1 LRKEE
6 EEMAKLESLGK
17 VFSTDILVIGSGIG
31 GLAAAITAKEASP
44 EMDVLVVDK
53 ACPGWSGKANKG
65 GGNISYLEPEDGVEN
80 FVAYHVRNIGY
91 FLEDQ
96 ELLRAYGEES
106 RGNLDRLESWGVHI
120 YRHEDGSPKYVRWTE
135 GLPWRMAVMDQDV
148 TLNMLR
154 HAKKQGTRFIDR
166 VAIVDLLQDGNR
178 VTGCIGFSVIDGTCY
193 IIKASAIIIANGGQN
208 YRLMRRWSS
217 GRGDGIAAAYRAGA
231 QMRNA
236 EFGNFINWVFVDS
249 RDVCQGAEDV
259 LYNAKGEHI
268 TKAIRPVI
276 ECDLHS
282 KEVVA
287 WWKEMKAGNGPVCAN
302 MAENRILNEIVPAF
316 HSDALAVRPIAT
328 AFWGRTIGKAMS
340 AATKKGP
347 MQEVVPG
354 FIGEQAPIKVDHR
367 MATTLP
373 GLFAIG
379 DASFT
384 GSAWSGAVPMP
395 GRMRG
400 TGLGFATFSGVTVGP
415 AVVKYVS
422 EAGAADVSPAQAE
435 ALKERM
441 FAPLKRTSGPEA
453 PELVRAI
460 QDVMSPVSNSIYMR
474 QDRLEAALAR
484 VLELKVRASELHARD
499 WHYLSACNEVTSMLI
514 SAEMFFRAAITRKES
529 RGWYIR
535 EDYPQMDN
543 ENWLKWTIIQNRKGG
558 MTVSTEDVP
567 VEKYPLKP

>member
-1 LRKEE
+1 
-6 EEMAKLESLGK
+6 MAKLESLGT
-17 VFSTDILVIGSGIG
+17 VFSTDILIIGGGIG
-31 GLAAAITAKEASP
+31 GLAAAITAKETSP
-44 EMDVLVVDK
+44 DVDVLVVDK

-65 GGNISYLEPEDGVEN
+65 GGNISYVDPEDGLDE
-80 FVAYHVRNIGY
+80 FVKYHVQNIGY

-96 ELLRAYGEES
+96 ELLRAYGQES
-106 RGNLDRLESWGVHI
+106 RGNLDRLENWGVHI
-120 YRHEDGSPKYVRWTE
+120 YRHEDGSPKYIRWTE
-135 GLPWRMAVMDQDV
+135 GLPWRMAVLDQDN
-148 TLNMLR
+148 TLNMVQ
-154 HAKKQGTRFIDR
+154 HARQQGTKFIDR
-166 VAIVDLLQDGNR
+166 VAIVDLLQEGDR
-178 VTGCIGFSVIDGTCY
+178 VTGAIGFSVIDGTCH
-193 IIKASAIIIANGGQN
+193 IIKAKATIIANGGQD

-231 QMRNA
+231 EMRNA
-236 EFGNFINWVFVDS
+236 EFGNFINWIFVDS

-287 WWKEMKAGNGPVCAN
+287 WWREMKAGNGPVCAN

-316 HSDALAVRPIAT
+316 ESDALAVRPIT
-328 AFWGRTIGKAMS
+328 MAFWHRTIGKAMS

-367 MATTLP
+367 MAATVP

-384 GSAWSGAVPMP
+384 GSAWAGAVPMP

-400 TGLGFATFSGVTVGP
+400 TGLGFAVFSGARCAP
-415 AVVKYVS
+415 AAVACAS
-422 EAGAADVSPAQAE
+422 GSAAAEVNADQAE
-435 ALKERM
+435 ALKQGM
-441 FAPLKRTSGPEA
+441 FAPLTRSSGAES

-460 QDVMSPVSNSIYMR
+460 QDVMSPVGNSIYMH
-474 QDRLEAALAR
+474 QDRLEAALGK
-484 VLELKVRASELHARD
+484 VLELKARASGLRARD
-499 WHYLSACNEVTSMLI
+499 WHYLSACNEVRSMLT
-514 SAEMFFRAAITRKES
+514 SAEMFFRAAMERKES
-529 RGWYIR
+529 RGWHMR

-543 ENWLKWTIIQNRKGG
+543 KNWLKRILIRNRRGE
-558 MTVSTEDVP
+558 MTVSTEAIP
-567 VEKYPLKP
+567 FEKYLLKP

>member
-1 LRKEE
+1 
-6 EEMAKLESLGK
+6 MAKLESLGT
-17 VFSTDILVIGSGIG
+17 VFSTDILVIGGGIG

-44 EMDVLVVDK
+44 DVDVLVVDK
-53 ACPGWSGKANKG
+53 ACSGWSGKANKG
-65 GGNISYLEPEDGVEN
+65 GGNISYVDPEDNVDE
-80 FVAYHVRNIGY
+80 FVKYHVKNIGY

-120 YRHEDGSPKYVRWTE
+120 YRKEDGSPKYVRWTE

-148 TLNMLR
+148 TLNMLQ
-154 HAKKQGTRFIDR
+154 HARKQGTKFIDR
-166 VAIVDLLQDGNR
+166 VAIVDLLKEGDR
-178 VTGCIGFSVIDGTCY
+178 VTGAIGFSIIDGACH
-193 IIKASAIIIANGGQN
+193 IIKAKATIIANGGQN

-231 QMRNA
+231 EMRNA
-236 EFGNFINWVFVDS
+236 EFGNFINWIFVDS

-367 MATTLP
+367 METTLP

-384 GSAWSGAVPMP
+384 GSAWAGAVPMP

-400 TGLGFATFSGVTVGP
+400 TGLGFATFSGVRCGP
-415 AVVKYVS
+415 AAATYVS
-422 EAGAADVSPAQAE
+422 GAAEARIDPAQAE
-435 ALKERM
+435 VLKERM
-441 FAPLKRTSGPEA
+441 FAPLARTSGVEA
-453 PELVRAI
+453 PELVRSI
-460 QDVMSPVSNSIYMR
+460 QDVMSPAGNSIYMR
-474 QDRLEAALAR
+474 QDRLEAALNR
-484 VLELKVRASELHARD
+484 VMEIKEKASELRAKD
-499 WHYLSACNEVTSMLI
+499 WHYLSAGNEVRSMLT
-514 SAEMFFRAAITRKES
+514 SAEMFYRAALTRKES
-529 RGWYIR
+529 RGWHMR
-535 EDYPQMDN
+535 EDYPQTDN
-543 ENWLKWTIIQNRKGG
+543 TNWLKRIIIQNRKGE
-558 MTVSTEDVP
+558 MLLTTEAVP
-567 VEKYPLKP
+567 VEKYPCKP

>member
-1 LRKEE
+1 
-6 EEMAKLESLGK
+6 MAKLESLGK
-17 VFSTDILVIGSGIG
+17 VFSTDILVIGGGIG
-31 GLAAAITAKEASP
+31 GLAAAITAKETSP
-44 EMDVLVVDK
+44 DVDVLVVDK

-65 GGNISYLEPEDGVEN
+65 GGNISYVEPEDGVDN
-80 FVAYHVRNIGY
+80 FVAYHVQNIGY

-96 ELLRAYGEES
+96 DLLRAYGEES

-148 TLNMLR
+148 TLNMLQ
-154 HAKKQGTRFIDR
+154 HATRQGTRFIER
-166 VAIVDLLQDGNR
+166 VAIVDLLQDGSR
-178 VTGCIGFSVIDGTCY
+178 VTGAIGFSVIDGTCH
-193 IIKASAIIIANGGQN
+193 IIKAKATIIANGGQN

-236 EFGNFINWVFVDS
+236 EFGNFINWIFVDS

-268 TKAIRPVI
+268 TKAIRPAI

-316 HSDALAVRPIAT
+316 ESDALAVRPIT
-328 AFWGRTIGKAMS
+328 MAFWKRTIGKAMS
-340 AATKKGP
+340 AATKRGP

-354 FIGEQAPIKVDHR
+354 FIGEQAPIKVNHQ

-373 GLFAIG
+373 GLYAIG

-384 GSAWSGAVPMP
+384 GSAWAGAVPMP

-400 TGLGFATFSGVTVGP
+400 TGLGFATFSGVRCGP
-415 AVVKYVS
+415 AAAKYVS
-422 EAGAADVSPAQAE
+422 GDAGADVSTAQAE
-435 ALKERM
+435 VLKERM
-441 FAPLKRTSGPEA
+441 FAPLKRPSGVEA

-460 QDVMSPVSNSIYMR
+460 QDVMSPAGNSIYMR
-474 QDRLEAALAR
+474 QDRLEAALAT
-484 VLELKVRASELHARD
+484 VLELKTRASELRAKD
-499 WHYLSACNEVTSMLI
+499 WHYLSACNEVLSMLI
-514 SAEMFFRAAITRKES
+514 SAEMFFRAAMERKES
-529 RGWYIR
+529 RGWHIR
-535 EDYPQMDN
+535 EDYPQIDN
-543 ENWLKWTIIQNRKGG
+543 TNWLKRVVIQNRRGG
-558 MTVSTEDVP
+558 MLLSTEDVP

>member
-1 LRKEE
+1 
-6 EEMAKLESLGK
+6 MAKLESLGK

-31 GLAAAITAKEASP
+31 GLATAITAKETSP
-44 EMDVLVVDK
+44 DVDVLVVDK

-65 GGNISYLEPEDGVEN
+65 GGNISYVEQEDGVDN
-80 FVAYHVRNIGY
+80 FAKYHIRNIGY

-120 YRHEDGSPKYVRWTE
+120 YRHEDGSPKYIRWTE

-148 TLNMLR
+148 TMNMLQ
-154 HAKKQGTRFIDR
+154 HAKKQGTKFIDR
-166 VAIVDLLQDGNR
+166 VAIIDLLQQGDR
-178 VTGCIGFSVIDGTCY
+178 VVGAIGFSVIDGACH
-193 IIKASAIIIANGGQN
+193 IIKARATVIANGGQN

-231 QMRNA
+231 QMRNT
-236 EFGNFINWVFVDS
+236 EFGNFINWIFVDS

-287 WWKEMKAGNGPVCAN
+287 WWKEMKAGNGPICAN
-302 MAENRILNEIVPAF
+302 MAENRLLNEIVPAF

-328 AFWGRTIGKAMS
+328 AFWNRTIGKAMG

-367 MATTLP
+367 MAATLS

-384 GSAWSGAVPMP
+384 GSAWAGAVPMP

-400 TGLGFATFSGVTVGP
+400 TGLGNAVFSGVRCGS
-415 AVVKYVS
+415 AAVKYVS
-422 EAGAADVSPAQAE
+422 AVGSVDVDPVQAE
-435 ALKERM
+435 ALQKRM
-441 FAPLKRTSGPEA
+441 FTPLKRTSGVEA

-474 QDRLEAALAR
+474 HDRLEGALGKI
-484 VLELKVRASELHARD
+484 LELKARASELCAKD
-499 WHYLSACNEVTSMLI
+499 WQYLSACNEVTSMLI
-514 SAEMFFRAAITRKES
+514 SAEMFFRAAMERKES

-543 ENWLKWTIIQNRKGG
+543 KSWLKWTVIQNRKGE

-567 VEKYPLKP
+567 IGKYPVKP

>member
-1 LRKEE
+1 
-6 EEMAKLESLGK
+6 MAKLESLGK
-17 VFSTDILVIGSGIG
+17 VISTDILIIG
-31 GLAAAITAKEASP
+31 GGIAGLSAAITAKEILS
-44 EMDVLVVDK
+44 EVDVLVVDK
-53 ACPGWSGKANKG
+53 ATTGWSGKANKG
-65 GGNISYLEPEDGVEN
+65 GGNISYVDPEDGVDE
-80 FVAYHVRNIGY
+80 FIKYHVQKIGC

-106 RGNLDRLESWGVHI
+106 RGNLERLESWGVHI
-120 YRHEDGSPKYVRWTE
+120 FRHEDGSPKYIRWTE

-148 TLNMLR
+148 TLNMLK
-154 HAKKQGTRFIDR
+154 HAKKQGTKFIDR
-166 VAIVDLLQDGNR
+166 VAIVDLLQDGKR
-178 VTGCIGFSVIDGTCY
+178 VVGCIGFSIIDGNCY
-193 IIKASAIIIANGGQN
+193 IIKAKATILANGDQN
-208 YRLMRRWSS
+208 YRLMRRWNS

-236 EFGNFINWVFVDS
+236 EFGNFINWIFVDS

-276 ECDLHS
+276 EADLHS

-287 WWKEMKAGNGPVCAN
+287 WWKQMKAGNGPICAN

-328 AFWGRTIGKAMS
+328 AFWGRTIGKAMA

-347 MQEVVPG
+347 MQEVIPG
-354 FIGEQAPIKVDHR
+354 FIGEQAPVRVNHQ

-379 DASFT
+379 DTSWA
-384 GSAWSGAVPMP
+384 GSAWQGAVPPP

-400 TGLGFATFSGVTVGP
+400 TGLGNAVFSGVRGGR
-415 AVVKYVS
+415 
-422 EAGAADVSPAQAE
+422 AGVNYASKAPRAEVESGQAK
-435 ALKERM
+435 ALKESM
-441 FAPLKRTSGPEA
+441 FAPLRLRSGIQA

-474 QDRLEAALAR
+474 QDRLEKALSK
-484 VLELKVRASELHARD
+484 VLEIKAKLPELCAKD
-499 WHYLSACNEVTSMLI
+499 WHYLSACNEVKSMLT
-514 SAEMFFRAAITRKES
+514 SAEMFFRASMERKES
-529 RGWYIR
+529 RGWHIR
-535 EDYPQMDN
+535 EDYPEMDN
-543 ENWLKWTIIQNRKGG
+543 KNWLKWIIVQDRKGE
-558 MTVSTEDVP
+558 MAISAEDIP
-567 VEKYPLKP
+567 INKYPIKP

>member
-1 LRKEE
+1 
-6 EEMAKLESLGK
+6 MAKLESLGT
-17 VFSTDILVIGSGIG
+17 VFSTDILVIGGGIG

-44 EMDVLVVDK
+44 DVDVLVVDK
-53 ACPGWSGKANKG
+53 ACSGWSGKANKG
-65 GGNISYLEPEDGVEN
+65 GGNISYVDPEDNVDE
-80 FVAYHVRNIGY
+80 FVKYHVKNIGY

-120 YRHEDGSPKYVRWTE
+120 YRKEDGSPKYVRWTE

-148 TLNMLR
+148 TLNMLQ
-154 HAKKQGTRFIDR
+154 HARKQGTKFIDR
-166 VAIVDLLQDGNR
+166 VAIVDLLKEGDR
-178 VTGCIGFSVIDGTCY
+178 VTGAIGFSIIDGACH
-193 IIKASAIIIANGGQN
+193 IIKAKATIIANGGQN

-231 QMRNA
+231 EMRNA
-236 EFGNFINWVFVDS
+236 EFGNFINWIFVDS

-384 GSAWSGAVPMP
+384 GSAWAGAVPMP

-400 TGLGFATFSGVTVGP
+400 TGLGFATFSGVRCGP
-415 AVVKYVS
+415 AAATYVS
-422 EAGAADVSPAQAE
+422 GAAEARIDPAQAE
-435 ALKERM
+435 VLKERM
-441 FAPLKRTSGPEA
+441 FAPLARTSGVEA
-453 PELVRAI
+453 PELVRSI
-460 QDVMSPVSNSIYMR
+460 QDVMSPAGNSIYMR
-474 QDRLEAALAR
+474 QDRLEAALNR
-484 VLELKVRASELHARD
+484 VLELKAKAAELRAKD
-499 WHYLSACNEVTSMLI
+499 WQYLSAGNEVRSMLT
-514 SAEMFFRAAITRKES
+514 SAEMFYRAALTRKES
-529 RGWYIR
+529 RGWHMR
-535 EDYPQMDN
+535 EDYPQTDN
-543 ENWLKWTIIQNRKGG
+543 TNWLKRIIIQDRKGE
-558 MTVSTEDVP
+558 MLLTTEAVP
-567 VEKYPLKP
+567 VEKYPCKP